1 MRRGASTRED
11 RPSSKKVGALG
22 ALWPFVRP
30 YRVQVVLALVALA
43 GTSMISLILP
53 LAVRRV
59 VDNFDDGAGLL
70 DEYFGA
76 ALVIVSLLAIGT
88 AARYFFVTR
97 LGERVVAD
105 IRKAVYG
112 RVITLS
118 PAFFE
123 RVMTG
128 EILSRITTDTTLIQ
142 SVVGSSLSIALRNM
156 LILAGGLG
164 MLAWTSLKLTGLVLL
179 LVPAILIPIIVL
191 GRRLRAL
198 SRANQDWIAVSSGAA
213 SETLLAAQT
222 VQAYTHEA
230 RSIARFDGVTE
241 KSFDVALIRIRTRA
255 IMTAIVIFLIFAG
268 VIGVLWIGARDV
280 REGIMTAGQLVQF
293 VIYAILVAGSTGA
306 LSEIW
311 GELQRAAGATERLG
325 ELLSADDALQDPAN
339 PAAIPQPLRGEIAFQ
354 GVSFR
359 FPTRP
364 DAPALDGIDLT
375 IRPGETVALVGPS
388 GAGKTTVIQLIQ
400 RFWDPVYGRVT
411 LDGIDLRDMKRTDFR
426 AQMALVP
433 QDPVIFAASAADNIR
448 LGKPEASDAQV
459 QAAAQAAHAHDFIA
473 ALPDGYNTALG
484 ERGVMLSG
492 GQRQRVAI
500 ARAILRDAPVL
511 LLDEATSALDAES
524 ESLVQ
529 TAVNRLA
536 EGRTTIVVAH
546 RLATVK
552 KADRIVVLD
561 QGRIV
566 AQGTH
571 DDLVA
576 QGGLYA
582 RLARMQFTDGPQAI
596 DAI

>member
-1 MRRGASTRED
+1 MRRGASTIED
-11 RPSSKKVGALG
+11 RPTSKKVGALG

-30 YRVQVVLALVALA
+30 YRIQVLLALLALA
-43 GTSMISLILP
+43 CTSGISLILP

-70 DEYFGA
+70 DKYFGA
-76 ALVIVSLLAIGT
+76 ALMIVGLLAVGT

-156 LILAGGLG
+156 LILAGGMA
-164 MLAWTSLKLTGLVLL
+164 MLAWTSLKLMGLVLL
-179 LVPAILIPIIVL
+179 IVPAILIPIIVL

-198 SRANQDWIAVSSGAA
+198 SRANQDWIAVSSGTA

-241 KSFDVALIRIRTRA
+241 QSFDVALTRIRTRA

-280 REGIMTAGQLVQF
+280 REGVMTAGQLVQF
-293 VIYAILVAGSTGA
+293 VIYAILVASSTGA

-311 GELQRAAGATERLG
+311 GELQRAAGATERLA
-325 ELLSADDALQDPAN
+325 ELLSADDVLQDPAD
-339 PAAIPQPLRGEIAFQ
+339 PVAIPVPLRGEIALQ
-354 GVSFR
+354 NVSFR

-400 RFWDPVYGRVT
+400 RFWDPVQGRVT
-411 LDGIDLRDMKRTDFR
+411 LDGVDLRDMRRTDFR

-448 LGKPEASDAQV
+448 LGKPEATDAQV
-459 QAAAQAAHAHDFIA
+459 MAAAQAAHAHDFIA
-473 ALPDGYNTALG
+473 ALPDGYDTALG

-582 RLARMQFTDGPQAI
+582 RLARMQFTDGPQAT
-596 DAI
+596 DAA